1 MLIYGF
7 NPTEQPTHHQ
17 RRFDMRKMIVVKN
30 PKQIAENHKREQRAK
45 MSDRE
50 RQRIEDA
57 EINRD
62 IIEANRKADAR
73 LKTDIRRASEGK

>member
-1 MLIYGF
+1 
-7 NPTEQPTHHQ
+7 
-17 RRFDMRKMIVVKN
+17 MRKLIVVKN
-30 PKQIAENHKREQRAK
+30 PKLIVENHKREQRAK
-45 MSDRE
+45 MSGRE

-73 LKTDIRRASEGK
+73 LKTDIRRASEGR